1 MAIEIINLTP
11 GGVQTYGNGMIGY
24 VKGGKLYLNSPEL
37 KIMVE
42 NEDQVAELSQKLP
55 PGTRF
60 FLPGSNKSWQTGSDG
75 TPTQNEMIGSF
86 YLDPESMNL
95 YYNPEEG

>member
-1 MAIEIINLTP
+1 MAMEIINLTP
-11 GGVQTYGNGMIGY
+11 EGHRTYGNSVIGY
-24 VKGGKLYLNSPEL
+24 VKDGKVYLNSPEL
-37 KIMVE
+37 RIMVE
-42 NEDQVAELSQKLP
+42 NESQVAELSQKFP

-60 FLPGSNKSWQTGSDG
+60 FLPGSNKSWQSGSDG
-75 TPTQNEMIGSF
+75 TPTQDEMIGSF